1 MEEVLARIVQFSIAL
16 IGAFTVALWF
26 ALVVWTYRDAVL
38 RSHNPLMQVFS
49 TLIVVLFFIPGAVI
63 YLLLRPRET
72 LEERQQ
78 RWIEEEYLAQEL
90 DEILACPSCSRAVR
104 DEWIYCPSCRFQLRR
119 ACHGCGRLVETGWE
133 MCAFC
138 GVDLR
143 PAVSQPVAEETKVA
157 SVESHEVVVRPAS
170 WVSTI
175 AESLGGKKTTAD
187 DNGVLIEAET
197 AHVNGAFDDETGE
210 LPDIDLETPALES
223 GSARSSRQSRR
234 SSGRSRRE

>member
-1 MEEVLARIVQFSIAL
+1 M
-16 IGAFTVALWF
+16 VALWF
-26 ALVVWTYRDAVL
+26 ALVVWTYHDAVL
-38 RSHNPLMQVFS
+38 RSRNPLMQVFS
-49 TLIVVLFFIPGAVI
+49 TLIVVLFFIPGTVI

-104 DEWIYCPSCRFQLRR
+104 EEWIYCPSCRFQLRR
-119 ACHGCGRLVETGWE
+119 ACQGCGRLVETGWE

-143 PAVSQPVAEETKVA
+143 DSGSRFVADDAIEDTAVA

-170 WVSTI
+170 WASTI
-175 AESLGGKKTTAD
+175 AERLGGNKRTAD
-187 DNGVLIEAET
+187 GNGILIET
-197 AHVNGAFDDETGE
+197 DTVHVNGAVVDETGE
-210 LPDIDLETPALES
+210 LPDLELETPALES
-223 GSARSSRQSRR
+223 GLARSSGQSRR
-234 SSGRSRRE
+234 SSNRSRGA

>member
-1 MEEVLARIVQFSIAL
+1 MEEILARIVQFSVAL
-16 IGAFTVALWF
+16 IGAFLVALWF

-38 RSHNPLMQVFS
+38 RSRNPLMQVFS
-49 TLIVVLFFIPGAVI
+49 TLIVVLFFIPGSVI

-104 DEWIYCPSCRFQLRR
+104 EEWIYCPTCRFQLRR

-143 PAVSQPVAEETKVA
+143 PAAPRDAAEDTRVAQVVSRG
-157 SVESHEVVVRPAS
+157 VVRPGSLMSA
-170 WVSTI
+170 I
-175 AESLGGKKTTAD
+175 ADAPGSKTTAD
-187 DNGVLIEAET
+187 GSGVLLEAET
-197 AHVNGAFDDETGE
+197 VHTNGVVDDTTGE
-210 LPDIDLETPALES
+210 LPDIDFDTPALES
-223 GSARSSRQSRR
+223 GSVAPVNQPGPRSRR
-234 SSGRSRRE
+234 SRRT

>member
-1 MEEVLARIVQFSIAL
+1 M
-16 IGAFTVALWF
+16 VALWF
-26 ALVVWTYRDAVL
+26 ALVVWTYRDTVL
-38 RSHNPLMQVFS
+38 RSRNPLMQVFS
-49 TLIVVLFFIPGAVI
+49 TLIVVLFFIPGTVI

-119 ACHGCGRLVETGWE
+119 ACQGCGRLVETLWE

-143 PAVSQPVAEETKVA
+143 ATVSRIVAEDAIEDAEVA
-157 SVESHEVVVRPAS
+157 SVESHEVVVRSAS
-170 WVSTI
+170 WASTI
-175 AESLGGKKTTAD
+175 AERLGGNKTTAD
-187 DNGVLIEAET
+187 GNGILVEADT
-197 AHVNGAFDDETGE
+197 VHVNSAVVDETGE
-210 LPDIDLETPALES
+210 LPDIELETPALES
-223 GSARSSRQSRR
+223 GLARSSGQSRR
-234 SSGRSRRE
+234 SSNRSRRA